1 VEGLEVAPNLLVVQ
15 LALATQAKVLF
26 LITIITENHIR
37 QTDLHHSELASGCYG
52 GDYCIASLLGQIP
65 PTT

>member
-15 LALATQAKVLF
+15 LALATQAKVFF

-37 QTDLHHSELASGCYG
+37 KTDLHRKAGL
-52 GDYCIASLLGQIP
+52 
-65 PTT
+65 